1 MSFTFFNSVETR
13 ESVDDIPLI
22 EKKLFNSETV
32 RFNVDRVQ
40 ADEKYKAI
48 LFHYIERSKTGSQYA
63 IAAANAI
70 TILNAARIPFSG
82 MDFRGIK
89 IPGADLTGAIL
100 DCTDLSNADLTNV
113 ILERSWLRGAN
124 LSDASMADIQLG
136 EKPYL
141 QLNKSTMLS
150 AQCFVQSSKGLI
162 AIATDETI
170 QFFDTIKGE
179 CVFVF
184 EGHTKTINSMSFSS
198 DGKYLASTSDDNT
211 LRLWDIETKTC
222 IHTFENGGSTSINFK
237 PNSHQLFSV
246 NKIRLIQWDIETG
259 ESRLFCTLD
268 NKNGCKD
275 FKFNH
280 DGSLFLVSINA
291 GGYQLWDT
299 EKRECIWESK
309 EHSYWNKEEG
319 SVCFSSDGGL
329 LAIATIKI
337 NIDRGPNKDLIELWH
352 LPTHELVGE
361 LSTKVPYAGRRLHTS
376 EIISFS
382 ADGECLASA
391 GQDKKIKL
399 WDVLQKKLL
408 FVFSGHKNEIR
419 YIAFSLDKHWLFSIS
434 QDGIMR
440 TWDLLNINSKLSNA
454 REIAT
459 SDMGS
464 IAFSSDGK
472 HLLGNY
478 GNRGILLWNLKEDK
492 LQNPHLLL
500 KKFEDHENPLRIRL
514 TNKNIATYSINAD
527 RINLWDVEKEML
539 LTPTGIGLTLTDV
552 ISSPPISNPGRVDVI
567 RYLCNYSIDHAFP
580 HASTIIRDFSFLPN
594 GHFAIAIGKT
604 IFLSPFDLTASMGMA
619 NSLFLMMERMKE
631 ESEYVL
637 RGHTNYINTLCCSP
651 DGEILV
657 SGSEDESIRW
667 WDIEKGKIIKELS
680 SVHPGGVSS
689 VVFHPS
695 GKLLASFGK
704 DNTICLWECK
714 NQKLICKLQEGSE
727 NVCSISFSIDGR
739 WLASGCENGMVRLW
753 DVETKHYFCVLEAG
767 SSNITDV
774 CFSRLNLL
782 ATCSEETVCLWKE
795 GHTPQGNQWF
805 LISRTPQFLF
815 AQNCRIDNA
824 VGLDKNNRLLLFQN
838 GAREKELTS
847 QPSEQP
853 IAPSSSLKNI

>member
-141 QLNKSTMLS
+141 QLNKSTILS
-150 AQCFVQSSKGLI
+150 AQCFAQSSKGLI

-170 QFFDTIKGE
+170 QFFDTSKGE

-222 IHTFENGGSTSINFK
+222 IHTFESGGSTSINFK

-246 NKIRLIQWDIETG
+246 NKNELILWDIENG
-259 ESRLFCTLD
+259 NPKLFCTLD
-268 NKNGCKD
+268 NEKKCKD

-280 DGSLFLVSINA
+280 DGSLFLLNI
-291 GGYQLWDT
+291 GQDYQLWDT
-299 EKRECIWESK
+299 EKRECIWKPQED
-309 EHSYWNKEEG
+309 SYWNGGEG
-319 SVCFSSDGGL
+319 RACFSSDGGL

-337 NIDRGPNKDLIELWH
+337 NIDGEPSKDLIELWH
-352 LPTHELVGE
+352 LPTHELVGK
-361 LSTKVPYAGRRLHTS
+361 LSTEAPYARSGVHFPDF
-376 EIISFS
+376 ISFS
-382 ADGECLASA
+382 ADGEWLASA

-399 WDVLQKKLL
+399 WDVFQKKLL
-408 FVFSGHKNEIR
+408 FVFSGHKSEIR

-440 TWDLLNINSKLSNA
+440 TWDLLNINSKLNNA

-459 SDMGS
+459 SDMSS

-472 HLLGNY
+472 YFLGNY
-478 GNRGILLWNLKEDK
+478 GNGGIVLWNLKEDK
-492 LQNPHLLL
+492 LQNPCLLL
-500 KKFEDHENPLRIRL
+500 IKRQCLGPHVRLRL
-514 TNKNIATYSINAD
+514 TNKNIATYDDGGID
-527 RINLWDVEKEML
+527 LWDIEKKML
-539 LTPTGIGLTLTDV
+539 LTLNPITLALADV
-552 ISSPPISNPGRVDVI
+552 INAPIFD
-567 RYLCNYSIDHAFP
+567 L
-580 HASTIIRDFSFLPN
+580 SFLPN

-604 IFLSPFDLTASMGMA
+604 IFLPLLPLTPSTKLADSV
-619 NSLFLMMERMKE
+619 FLLRPRMKQ
-631 ESEYVL
+631 ESKYIL
-637 RGHTNYINTLCCSP
+637 RGHRNDINTLCCSP
-651 DGEILV
+651 DGKILV
-657 SGSEDESIRW
+657 SGSADGSIRW
-667 WDIEKGKIIKELS
+667 WDIEKGKTIKELS
-680 SVHPGGVSS
+680 SAHPGGVSS
-689 VVFHPS
+689 VVFHSS

-795 GHTPQGNQWF
+795 GHTPQGNQW
-805 LISRTPQFLF
+805 
-815 AQNCRIDNA
+815 
-824 VGLDKNNRLLLFQN
+824 
-838 GAREKELTS
+838 
-847 QPSEQP
+847 
-853 IAPSSSLKNI
+853 